1 MRVWWTVLVAGLAL
15 AGGPA
20 LAQNPY
26 SPAYTVNTGVITY
39 YDVAQR
45 VALLDA
51 LGASGDLRALAVEQL
66 TDDRLKL
73 EAAEGLGITLP
84 EGALETGLEEFA
96 TSRGLTTERVL
107 EVLEAR
113 NIDRQTL
120 DDFIEAGIV
129 WREVV
134 TQRFRARALPSD
146 AELDAALEFD
156 ANTPQELLVLAE
168 IALPF
173 AERGEAAT
181 LELGE
186 RLSRELNRGGSFE
199 AAVQR
204 YSRSGSAADGG
215 RLPPVNARN
224 LPPALRTE
232 VLLLRPGQ
240 VSEPIPI
247 AGGLALIKLLD
258 IRQERPDEASG
269 LTEEEQRAQLRE
281 QLFAQRIS
289 SFGQGYLQE
298 LRRDALIV
306 EE

>member
-1 MRVWWTVLVAGLAL
+1 MRAWWTVLAACMVL
-15 AGGPA
+15 AGGPG
-20 LAQNPY
+20 LAQNPFA
-26 SPAYTVNTGVITY
+26 PAYTVNTGVITY
-39 YDVAQR
+39 YDIEQR

-51 LGASGDLRALAVEQL
+51 LGASGDLRELAIEQL

-73 EAAEGLGITLP
+73 QAAEGLGVALP
-84 EGALETGLEEFA
+84 EGALEAGLDEFA

-113 NIDRQTL
+113 DIDRQTL
-120 DDFIEAGIV
+120 DDFIEAGLV

-134 TQRFRARALPSD
+134 TQRFRARALPSE

-156 ANTPQELLVLAE
+156 ASTPQEALVLAE

-181 LELGE
+181 LELAE
-186 RLSRELNRGGSFE
+186 RLSRELNRGGDFE
-199 AAVQR
+199 AAVRR

-215 RLPPVNARN
+215 RLPPVMARN

-232 VLLLRPGQ
+232 VLLLTPGQ
-240 VSEPIPI
+240 VSDPIPI
-247 AGGLALIKLLD
+247 SGGLALIKLLD
-258 IRQERPDEASG
+258 IRQERPGDASE